1 MKAIHL
7 IGVGAG
13 TNLEVMDDLAAG
25 LARMFRISC
34 HVREEPL
41 DPGFAFEP
49 ARNQY
54 YSTAILQRLIPL
66 VRDDDVRLLGVTGLD
81 LFVPV
86 LTFVFGEA
94 QLQGRCALVS
104 LHRLREEF
112 YGLPS
117 RPAVLQE
124 RLLKEALHELGHT
137 FGLRHCT
144 DWSCAMASTHAIER
158 LDLKNAAFCARCR
171 GVVLAGG

>member
-1 MKAIHL
+1 MKAVHL
-7 IGVGAG
+7 LGVGAG
-13 TNLEVMDDLAAG
+13 VSLELLDELAAG
-25 LARMFRISC
+25 LARVLRVSC
-34 HVREEPL
+34 HVRSQPL
-41 DPGFAFEP
+41 DAGFAFDP

-54 YSTAILQRLIPL
+54 YSTAILQQLIPL
-66 VRDDDVRLLGVTGLD
+66 AGEDDIRLLGVAAVD

-94 QLQGRCALVS
+94 QLHGRCALVS

-112 YGLPS
+112 YGLPP
-117 RPAVLQE
+117 RPELLRE

-137 FGLRHCT
+137 FGLRHCK

-158 LDLKNAAFCARCR
+158 LDLKNAAFCPRCR
-171 GVVLAGG
+171 SVILAP